1 MSKNTNSD
9 LINNYINK
17 QSKISEQTKKTYM
30 QTAKTLSFS
39 ITTTQPTIIKKL
51 NQLYENPNTKSLY
64 LNMIILVR
72 RDNNL
77 ETDKLINLRN
87 KLRDEIIKL
96 RKDNLSNTKNDLP
109 SYQNIIEKL
118 NELNGIRYI
127 LNYLLITYGLRNKDL
142 NLLYVNKLPE
152 NQKDEN
158 YLLHNSKSIKLIIN
172 DYKTDKSFGSKTI
185 EIKDKKFKEELN
197 KMNIK
202 DNTYLLPKK
211 NGDKLKLNSF
221 NDKVLSLTIDGLGE
235 TKIFKILVK
244 HLLDTK
250 NFTKLEQLVESRGT
264 SLSTIMKSYNV
275 YNNGTKSDEKKND
288 DLKEEIKE

>member
-1 MSKNTNSD
+1 MSKKTNSD
-9 LINNYINK
+9 LIKNYINK
-17 QSKISEQTKKTYM
+17 QDKISEQTKKTYM
-30 QTAKTLSFS
+30 QTAKTLPFN

-51 NQLYENPNTKSLY
+51 NELYDNPNTKSLY
-64 LNMIILVR
+64 LNMIIIVR
-72 RDNNL
+72 RDNDL
-77 ETDKLINLRN
+77 ETDKLIKLRN
-87 KLRDEIIKL
+87 ELRTEIIKL
-96 RKDNLSNTKNDLP
+96 RKDNLSDTKNDLP
-109 SYQNIIEKL
+109 TYKNIIEKL

-142 NLLYVNKLPE
+142 NLLYLNKLPE

-158 YLLHNSKSIKLIIN
+158 YLLHNNKSIKLIIN

-202 DNTYLLPKK
+202 DNTYILAKK

-221 NDKVLSLTIDGLGE
+221 NDKIISLTIDGLGE

-250 NFTKLEQLVESRGT
+250 NFTKLEELVNSRGT

-275 YNNGTKSDEKKND
+275 YNNGIKSDEKKTD

>member
-158 YLLHNSKSIKLIIN
+158 YLLHNNKSIKLIIN

>member
-9 LINNYINK
+9 LINDYIKK
-17 QSKISEQTKKTYM
+17 QTKISEQTKKTYI
-30 QTAKTLSFS
+30 QTAKTLPFN

-72 RDNNL
+72 RDNDL

-109 SYQNIIEKL
+109 TYQNIIEKL
-118 NELNGIRYI
+118 NELNTIRYI

-158 YLLHNSKSIKLIIN
+158 YLLHNSKNIKLIIN

-275 YNNGTKSDEKKND
+275 YNNGNKSDEKKTD